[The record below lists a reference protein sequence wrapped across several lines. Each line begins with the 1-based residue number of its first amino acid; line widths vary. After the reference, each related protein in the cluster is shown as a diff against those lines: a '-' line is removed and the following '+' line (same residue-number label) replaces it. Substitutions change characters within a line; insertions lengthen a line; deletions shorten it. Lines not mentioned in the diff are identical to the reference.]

1 MSSSYGCHSR
11 TDLNASSLVFVH
23 GLNPLNNQNH
33 AFDTWT
39 HENGVFWPAD
49 LLGED
54 LPHARIWVYGYNSQV
69 AYEAEEARIKDHAN
83 VLLDRLQR
91 QRRNASQS
99 DSLPIIFIGHSLGG
113 LVIKQALLNAR
124 DNRSYSSIL
133 EATYGLIFFGC
144 PHRGSRGNAPGQIA
158 ADVARFLSQ
167 DKARNDLLDCLKKNS
182 LFTQEATER
191 FRHQLERYNVI
202 SFYETR
208 PMLVPKGVFKR
219 ALSGIVVDKDSAV
232 LNLSGDRELQLSL
245 NADHSSICKVAR
257 I

>member
-1 MSSSYGCHSR
+1 
-11 TDLNASSLVFVH
+11 VFVH
-23 GLNPLNNQNH
+23 GLNPLNRQNH

-39 HENGVFWPAD
+39 HESGVFWPTD

-91 QRRNASQS
+91 QRRDASQG

-113 LVIKQALLNAR
+113 LVIKQALLNSR
-124 DNRSYSSIL
+124 DNSSYSSIL
-133 EATYGLIFFGC
+133 EATYGLVFFSC
-144 PHRGSRGNAPGQIA
+144 PHRGSHGVEPGQIA
-158 ADVARFLSQ
+158 ANVARFLSQ
-167 DKARNDLLDCLKKNS
+167 DKARNDLLDCLKTNS

-208 PMLVPKGVFKR
+208 PMLVPKAGVFRR
-219 ALSGIVVDKDSAV
+219 ALSGIVVDRDSAV
-232 LNLSGDRELQLSL
+232 LNLSGDREVQLPL

-257 I
+257 K